1 MRKNQSMIEID
12 GIRLRLADIAKV
24 AAEGAKVTLTPSAVE
39 RMAASQRSAR
49 ATSRTR
55 PVYGRSTG
63 VGANRSVTLSPTV
76 NGTDTH
82 GLNLLRSHAVD
93 AGRPLDRETVRAM
106 LVIRLSQLA
115 AGGSGINPAIAE
127 ALAGMLN
134 RDALPEVRE
143 FGGIGTADLTSL
155 AGTALTL
162 LGERPTMGGSPI
174 PEALEGWPT
183 EDALPF
189 ISSNALTIA
198 QAVLG
203 HRKLAV
209 LLENLTM
216 VSALSFTAMSGN
228 PEAFCPEVAR
238 ASDSSAV
245 GDMATTLHGLVAG
258 TGEAARIQDPYCLRT
273 LPQVL
278 GAVSEELASL
288 ELLLNRLVVA
298 RHENPLVF
306 GSEADG
312 TNGVAHHSLFQMTTL
327 ARRVDALHLALG
339 SACSTNLRRIGLL
352 CDPAFTG
359 LNRFLAADDSG
370 QSGVMMLEYVAAA
383 AAGVVRANAQPVSLQ
398 TVVLSLGAEEDASFA
413 SLATHRLDSTVQAV
427 ATLTAVELVCS
438 ARALRMQGREPSEFS
453 NPLLRGALEAA
464 LTLPAASQDRDLR
477 PDVDLALKLVRLQAL
492 GGSPS
497 AAAAPQAAEA
507 N

>member
-1 MRKNQSMIEID
+1 MIEID
-12 GIRLRLADIAKV
+12 GRHLALKDIV
-24 AAEGAKVTLTPSAVE
+24 AVATGGARVSLAASAVAT
-39 RMAASQRSAR
+39 MAASQRSAR
-49 ATSRTR
+49 ATARAR

-63 VGANRSVTLSPTV
+63 VGANRSVTLDP
-76 NGTDTH
+76 TDTGMDMH

-93 AGRPLDRETVRAM
+93 AGRALDRETVRAM

-115 AGGSGINPAIAE
+115 AGASGINPAIAE
-127 ALAGMLN
+127 ALVEMLN

-143 FGGIGTADLTSL
+143 FGGIGTADLPAL

-162 LGERPTMGGSPI
+162 LGERPTMGGGII
-174 PEALEGWPT
+174 PETLDGWAT

-189 ISSNALTIA
+189 ISSSALTVA

-203 HRKLAV
+203 HQKLAV
-209 LLENLTM
+209 LLENLTL

-228 PEAFCPEVAR
+228 PEAFSPEVAR

-245 GDMATTLHGLVAG
+245 SEMATTLHGLVAG
-258 TGEAARIQDPYCLRT
+258 TGEVARIQDPYCLRT

-306 GSEADG
+306 GFEADG
-312 TNGVAHHSLFQMTTL
+312 TNGVAHHGLFQMTTL

-339 SACSTNLRRIGLL
+339 TACATNLRRIDLL

-383 AAGVVRANAQPVSLQ
+383 AAGHVRANAQPVSLQ

-438 ARALRMQGREPSEFS
+438 ARALRMQGRKTSEFS
-453 NPLLRGALEAA
+453 HPLLRRTLETGF
-464 LTLPAASQDRDLR
+464 TLPAATQDRDLR
-477 PDVDLALKLVRLQAL
+477 PDVDLALKLVLLPAL
-492 GGSPS
+492 AGTT
-497 AAAAPQAAEA
+497 
-507 N
+507 